1 MAELHGELMEFQESL
16 QRQLA
21 SKETY
26 INRLKREL
34 VSLRGPLPEEVSPFS
49 TEEQAVDREEN
60 KRPLINIW
68 IPSVFEGGKGTDSHH
83 IYQVRCC

>member
-16 QRQLA
+16 QRQLS

-34 VSLRGPLPEEVSPFS
+34 ISLRGPLPEEISPFS
-49 TEEQAVDREEN
+49 FSEQQVADRDET

-83 IYQVRCC
+83 IYQVR